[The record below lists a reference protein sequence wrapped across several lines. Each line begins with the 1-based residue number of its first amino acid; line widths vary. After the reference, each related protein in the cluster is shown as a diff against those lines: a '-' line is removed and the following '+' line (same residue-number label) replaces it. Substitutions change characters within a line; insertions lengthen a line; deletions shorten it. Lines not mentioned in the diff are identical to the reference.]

1 MRYSYTDMIQNPP
14 LLLGNIMSRFTIF
27 GRPDCGYCVRAKQL
41 LEQNE
46 QDMRWI
52 DIQAEG
58 ISKADLE
65 KTIGKPVETVPQ
77 IFHGKTHVGGY
88 TELVAYMKEVA
99 GA

>member
-1 MRYSYTDMIQNPP
+1 
-14 LLLGNIMSRFTIF
+14 
-27 GRPDCGYCVRAKQL
+27 
-41 LEQNE
+41 
-46 QDMRWI
+46 MRWI

-88 TELVAYMKEVA
+88 TELVEYLQEVA
-99 GA
+99 VA

>member
-1 MRYSYTDMIQNPP
+1 
-14 LLLGNIMSRFTIF
+14 MSRYTIF

-46 QDMRWI
+46 LEMRWI

-77 IFHGKTHVGGY
+77 IFHGKTHIGGY
-88 TELVAYMKEVA
+88 TELVKYIQEVA
-99 GA
+99 VV